1 MGDPKGNAEV
11 TDAIKEQGK
20 EDKLKD
26 KENQREQNAFFSS
39 LFSKMTGILS
49 APKSMMKVKPSTLA
63 KGIAA
68 ALLAL
73 PAMGAALIAG
83 FVGPAIGAFM
93 KVPGIAKVIGL
104 ITQIG
109 NKIPVF
115 SQIFGFI
122 GKIIK
127 GPGKLVAGLTAV
139 FPIFGKVLGVFKTVG
154 KIFGKVFFP
163 LTLLIGAIEGGIAA
177 FREYESGGT
186 ISEVLL
192 AFLDGFVS
200 SLTFGL
206 IDIRAGFQ
214 ENMSRILNGIVEYGG
229 MAIDWIATNVPY
241 YIGILGD
248 NLSFF
253 FQFTLPNA
261 IRDMIDGVISW
272 FSGEGESGLI
282 GNMLDFV
289 VDLGKTIGS
298 VIFELGV
305 AVGNTLIGFAKG
317 FGRLFMD
324 FGYFLVEKIA
334 EIQVGIT
341 NYINSTTLGDFL
353 VGDDFAAEQQAG
365 LDELRRIRKER
376 TARLEKEDADLE
388 KQQLEE
394 MEARKQA
401 REKERQLRKAARD
414 SMRAERE
421 AMLAARRPAQSGTDL
436 RDQQQKAD
444 ATQGYANQPSF

>member
-1 MGDPKGNAEV
+1 
-11 TDAIKEQGK
+11 
-20 EDKLKD
+20 
-26 KENQREQNAFFSS
+26 
-39 LFSKMTGILS
+39 
-49 APKSMMKVKPSTLA
+49 
-63 KGIAA
+63 
-68 ALLAL
+68 
-73 PAMGAALIAG
+73 
-83 FVGPAIGAFM
+83 
-93 KVPGIAKVIGL
+93 
-104 ITQIG
+104 
-109 NKIPVF
+109 
-115 SQIFGFI
+115 
-122 GKIIK
+122 
-127 GPGKLVAGLTAV
+127 
-139 FPIFGKVLGVFKTVG
+139 
-154 KIFGKVFFP
+154 
-163 LTLLIGAIEGGIAA
+163 
-177 FREYESGGT
+177 
-186 ISEVLL
+186 
-192 AFLDGFVS
+192 
-200 SLTFGL
+200 
-206 IDIRAGFQ
+206 
-214 ENMSRILNGIVEYGG
+214 
-229 MAIDWIATNVPY
+229 
-241 YIGILGD
+241 
-248 NLSFF
+248 
-253 FQFTLPNA
+253 
-261 IRDMIDGVISW
+261 VISW

-444 ATQGYANQPSF
+444 ATQGYANQPSFVGPPAPSSNSVNTFINNENNTFTAPPMVLQDPSFLKPFPIIA